1 MKIFDSILYL
11 DKDFLSPSP
20 PRDLLLF
27 GNGLRKF
34 RLLCGR
40 TTRQESAFVIQ
51 YLLGKL

>member
-27 GNGLRKF
+27 GNGF
-34 RLLCGR
+34 
-40 TTRQESAFVIQ
+40 
-51 YLLGKL
+51 GKISVALWSHN